1 MVILYVKY
9 GIIILLNWINTEN
22 IYMKITTDKKFYRL
36 LFSISVPIAIQNLI
50 TFAVSMIDTLMVGSL
65 GEVQLSSVALANN
78 LFFILMILLFGLASG
93 SNIMISQ
100 YWGKK
105 DVNSIHKI
113 LAIMYRVCTVIII
126 IFIAIAALLPTQFMS
141 IFSNDIAVI
150 QGGASYLRIVCIGYI
165 FYGLTNCTIMMLRSV
180 KTVKISM
187 LVYSVSL
194 LVNAFFN
201 WIFIFGKFG
210 FPALGIRGAAIAT
223 VMARITEFIIV
234 IIFMI
239 YFEKKI
245 KLRPKHL
252 LKVDK
257 VILKDYVSTCTP
269 VLFNELLWSTGS
281 SMISVIVAKMG
292 TSTVAANS
300 INGVAQQF
308 VTVFIF
314 GLSNAAAVII
324 GNTIGE
330 GKKNKAMEYAFTI
343 GVFSVITG
351 LIASGII
358 YVIKPVIVNFYNVP
372 QSTKLIA
379 MEIMSVTSIIVI
391 FQALGSN
398 MMMGVLRG
406 GGDAR
411 FVLLNDIIFMWCVA
425 IPGGFIAVDIL
436 GLPIVAVFFIIRCDE
451 IIKSL
456 VSIVRVS
463 SGKWVRDVTRDFA
476 IVEEE

>member
-1 MVILYVKY
+1 M
-9 GIIILLNWINTEN
+9 LLNWIKME
-22 IYMKITTDKKFYRL
+22 IVSMRITRDKKFYRL
-36 LFSISVPIAIQNLI
+36 LFSISIPIAIQNLI
-50 TFAVSMIDTLMVGSL
+50 TFAVSMVDTLMVGSL

-78 LFFILMILLFGLASG
+78 LFFILMILIFGLASG

-113 LAIMYRVCTVIII
+113 LAIMYRVCTVIIV
-126 IFIAIAALLPTQFMS
+126 IFIAIAALLPKQFMS

-150 QGGASYLRIVCIGYI
+150 EGGASYLRIVCIGYI

-194 LVNAFFN
+194 IINGFFN
-201 WIFIFGKFG
+201 WVFIFGKFG
-210 FPALGIRGAAIAT
+210 VPALGIKGAAIAT
-223 VMARITEFIIV
+223 VMARVAEFAII
-234 IIFMI
+234 IIFMA
-239 YFEKKI
+239 YHEKKI
-245 KLRPKHL
+245 NLRPKHL

-257 VILKDYVSTCTP
+257 VILKDYASTCTP
-269 VLFNELLWSTGS
+269 VLFNELLWSTGA

-300 INGVAQQF
+300 INGIAQQF

-314 GLSNAAAVII
+314 GLSNATAVII

-330 GKKNKAMEYAFTI
+330 GKKDKAREYAFTI
-343 GVFSVITG
+343 GVFSIIMG
-351 LIASGII
+351 IIASGII
-358 YVIKPVIVNFYNVP
+358 YAIKPIIVNFYNVP
-372 QSTKLIA
+372 ENTKLIA

-391 FQALGSN
+391 FQALGTN

-411 FVLLNDIIFMWCVA
+411 FVLVNDIIFMWCVA
-425 IPGGFIAVDIL
+425 IPGGFIAVDIFK
-436 GLPIVAVFFIIRCDE
+436 LPIVTVFFIIRSDE

-456 VSIVRVS
+456 ISIIRVG
-463 SGKWVRDVTRDFA
+463 SGRWVRDVTRDFA
-476 IVEEE
+476 IEEEK